1 MTYTQLI
8 SMYAKRA
15 NDEVITYI
23 AGTPTRSYS
32 FRGKRVVV
40 ENIDE
45 YINAKDPRAVKDVKI
60 RVELENG
67 VTEEFLKCFTILD
80 FFSMADE
87 INAKK
92 SNREPSRDTIL
103 HEFETIL
110 RHADEVVIRE
120 IMERKTSIFLPELG
134 GTLDYDQCH
143 NVVLVGGDGP
153 VPIRQIV
160 SDRDYIEKIA
170 DRVKFIGAYQLLR
183 ADITESARAAI
194 EKSISAGRLDV
205 MATFI
210 NVVTGKPL
218 EQESGQIL
226 EEAIK
231 NFVET
236 APAVQVETVAKYCE
250 VNLEPVM

>member
-8 SMYAKRA
+8 SMYSHRA

-23 AGTPTRSYS
+23 AGTATRSYS
-32 FRGKRVVV
+32 FRGKHVVV
-40 ENIDE
+40 ENIDD
-45 YINAKDPRAVKDVKI
+45 YIQDPLKAKGVKI
-60 RVELENG
+60 RVETENG
-67 VTEEFLKCFTILD
+67 PEEFLKVFTILD

-87 INAKK
+87 INSKK
-92 SNREPSRDTIL
+92 SNREPERDTIM
-103 HEFETIL
+103 HEFETLL

-120 IMERKTSIFLPELG
+120 IMERPTSIFLPELG

-153 VPIRQIV
+153 VPIRRIM

-170 DRVKFIGAYQLLR
+170 DRVKFIGAYQLQR
-183 ADITESARAAI
+183 ADITESARVAI
-194 EKSISAGRLDV
+194 EKSIAAGRLDV
-205 MATFI
+205 MSTFI
-210 NVVTGKPL
+210 HVVTGKPL

-226 EEAIK
+226 EEAVK